1 MAAAIAVVGATGL
14 VGEALLEQLAE
25 TGLSADAVVP
35 LASKESAGKR
45 LEFGSGWLRVQDV
58 DAFDFSGVQLALLAM
73 PPREALALTPKIAD
87 AGCIAVD
94 LSGVWLA
101 DPSAPVAL
109 PGVLEPDLDA
119 VRERNLV
126 ALPGAAASLAA
137 RFLAPLLDVLQ
148 PVSVDLTVLYPAALA
163 GRAGVE
169 ELASQSARLLGS
181 QQPDA
186 GLFPGRLAFSLVA
199 TGRAALGHGPLAV
212 DASTELAL
220 ARLFPARHL
229 LVGSQSVV
237 LPQFFGLAVGMV
249 VHGQGQ
255 LDSREARAMLA
266 AAGLEAEAE
275 EEASVG
281 ANLLEG
287 LEPVS
292 LRVTGLR
299 CSGGDGTR
307 LQAWLSADL
316 VRGCAARNGVQ
327 IVELLLKD
335 YS

>member
-1 MAAAIAVVGATGL
+1 MAATIAVVGATGL
-14 VGEALLEQLAE
+14 VGESLLEQLAAS
-25 TGLSADAVVP
+25 GLSADAVVA
-35 LASKESAGKR
+35 LAGKESVGKR
-45 LEFGSGWLRVQDV
+45 LEFGASWLRAEEVSG
-58 DAFDFSGVQLALLAM
+58 FDFSRVQIALLAI
-73 PPREALALTPKIAD
+73 PPREALALTPRISD

-109 PGVLEPDLDA
+109 PGVLDPDLEA

-126 ALPGAAASLAA
+126 ALPGAAAAVAA
-137 RFLAPLLDVLQ
+137 RFLSPLLDALQ
-148 PVSVDLTVLYPAALA
+148 PVSVDLTALYPAALA

-169 ELASQSARLLGS
+169 ELASQTARLLGS

-199 TGRAALGHGPLAV
+199 TGRGALGNGPLAA

-220 ARLFPARHL
+220 ARLFPSRHL
-229 LVGSQSVV
+229 LVGCQSVV
-237 LPQFFGLAVGMV
+237 LPQFFGLAVGLV

-255 LDSREARAMLA
+255 LDGDNARALLA
-266 AAGLEAEAE
+266 AAGLEAETDE
-275 EEASVG
+275 EGSPG
-281 ANLLEG
+281 SNLLEG

-292 LRVTGLR
+292 LRVSGLR

-316 VRGCAARNGVQ
+316 VRGCASRNGVQ